1 MKHFDDKGPR
11 LVGIGLLALL
21 SIPVNRLQ
29 REPFSAELLARVG
42 LSVATVV
49 VFWHVN
55 RVLILRLRARFPERR
70 QRWARWLLTFGLG
83 IPASAVVLWGMT
95 LLRYQVL
102 EGSVEGFLNSDIHA
116 SVTVNGVRLDFMPFG
131 LNLFQGA
138 FDFTF
143 FFAFYE
149 ILFITRESL
158 LVRQRLAQAEKEK
171 ERLRAATLHSQL
183 EALKQQVNPHF
194 LFNSLNVLDSL
205 IEEDPQRARV
215 FLEELSTVYRYL
227 LRANRATDRDQPLT
241 PLRAELDF
249 IESYYHLLK
258 TRHGEGL
265 HLDLRVENGCE
276 TRQLPPLTL
285 QLLVENAVK
294 HNVILPD
301 QPLTIEI
308 FTHGD
313 RLTVR
318 NNLQRKRSRVASHGV
333 GLTNILTQYQM
344 LGQEMPVVEDDGTSF
359 SVTLGLIS
367 EEVPEEAKR
376 TTGTGQTG

>member
-1 MKHFDDKGPR
+1 MKHFNDKWPR
-11 LVGIGLLALL
+11 LVGIGLLSLL
-21 SIPVNRLQ
+21 SFPINRL
-29 REPFSAELLARVG
+29 RKEPFNADLLVRVG
-42 LSVATVV
+42 LSVATIV

-55 RVLILRLRARFPERR
+55 RFLILNIRARFPERR
-70 QRWARWLLTFGLG
+70 QRWTRWVLTFGLG
-83 IPASAVVLWGMT
+83 IPASALVLWGMT

-102 EGSVEGFLNSDIHA
+102 EGSVEGFFTQNIHA
-116 SVTVNGVRLDFMPFG
+116 SVTVNGTQLRFMPFG

-143 FFAFYE
+143 FFVFYE

-171 ERLRAATLHSQL
+171 ESLRAATLHSQL

-205 IEEDPQRARV
+205 IEEDPPRARV

-227 LRANRATDRDQPLT
+227 LRANDHSLT
-241 PLRAELDF
+241 PLSAELQF

-265 HLDLRVENGCE
+265 RLDLRVQNGHE
-276 TRQLPPLTL
+276 THQLPPLTL

-294 HNVILPD
+294 HNVILPE

-308 FTHGD
+308 FTQGES
-313 RLTVR
+313 LTVR
-318 NNLQRKRSRVASHGV
+318 NNLQRKRSRVASNGV

-344 LGQEMPVVEDDGTSF
+344 LGQAMPLVTESDAHFTVTVPLVAEPDGQ
-359 SVTLGLIS
+359 
-367 EEVPEEAKR
+367 E
-376 TTGTGQTG
+376 

>member
-1 MKHFDDKGPR
+1 MKHFDDKWPR

-21 SIPVNRLQ
+21 SFPINRLR
-29 REPFSAELLARVG
+29 REPFSADLLARIL
-42 LSVATVV
+42 LSVATIV

-55 RVLILRLRARFPERR
+55 RFLILRLRARFPEQR
-70 QRWARWLLTFGLG
+70 QRWVRWVLTFGLG
-83 IPASAVVLWGMT
+83 IPVSAVVLWGMT

-102 EGSVEGFLNSDIHA
+102 EGSVEGFFTQNVHA
-116 SVTVNGVRLDFMPFG
+116 SVTVNGTELSFMPFG

-138 FDFTF
+138 VDFTLF
-143 FFAFYE
+143 FFLYE
-149 ILFITRESL
+149 ILFLANETVL
-158 LVRQRLAQAEKEK
+158 TRQRLVQAEKEK
-171 ERLRAATLHSQL
+171 ESLRAATLHSQL

-205 IEEDPQRARV
+205 IEEDPARARV

-227 LRANRATDRDQPLT
+227 LRANDQPLT

-265 HLDLRVENGCE
+265 RLQLRVQNGHENH
-276 TRQLPPLTL
+276 QLPPLTL

-294 HNVILPD
+294 HNVILPE

-313 RLTVR
+313 SLTVR

-333 GLTNILTQYQM
+333 GLSNILTQYQM
-344 LGQEMPVVEDDGTSF
+344 LGQALPTVDDDGLAFAVTVGLVEEESATSA
-359 SVTLGLIS
+359 
-367 EEVPEEAKR
+367 AKPR
-376 TTGTGQTG
+376 